1 MTPQERQLITGL
13 FDRLRSFGRP
23 DKDKE
28 AEALINQSVRA
39 IPDAP
44 YMLVQ
49 STLIQEQAL
58 EATHSR
64 LQEVEGRLRD
74 LEEER
79 QRSAGSGSF
88 LGGLFG
94 TRPIA
99 APPSQPAAAP
109 YERQSP
115 WSGSPQQQPAP
126 PPASGGFLQSAM
138 TTAAGVAGGMLAAGA
153 IRDLLGGGAHA
164 NPAHAAEGRPDHE
177 ALARQDAE
185 DDARSDARD
194 QDAQDDADADVEDD
208 ANSNTGD
215 SGDDIE
221 V

>member
-1 MTPQERQLITGL
+1 MTPEERQLITGL

-39 IPDAP
+39 MPDAP

-74 LEEER
+74 LEEG
-79 QRSAGSGSF
+79 RSKSASSSGSF

-94 TRPIA
+94 TRAA
-99 APPSQPAAAP
+99 APPSQPPAASSD
-109 YERQSP
+109 RQSP
-115 WSGSPQQQPAP
+115 WSGSAQQQMAP

-164 NPAHAAEGRPDHE
+164 NPVHAAEARRDHE

-194 QDAQDDADADVEDD
+194 QDAQDDADADAEDPASSD
-208 ANSNTGD
+208 TGD
-215 SGDDIE
+215 AGDDIE

>member
-1 MTPQERQLITGL
+1 MTPEERQLIAGL
-13 FDRLRSFGRP
+13 FDRLRNFGRP
-23 DKDKE
+23 DKDRE

-39 IPDAP
+39 MPDAP

-49 STLIQEQAL
+49 STLVQEQAL

-64 LQEVEGRLRD
+64 LQELEGRLRD

-79 QRSAGSGSF
+79 QKSAGSGSF

-94 TRPIA
+94 TRPTA
-99 APPSQPAAAP
+99 VPPSQPAAAS
-109 YERQSP
+109 YDRQSP

-153 IRDLLGGGAHA
+153 IRDMLGGGAHGT
-164 NPAHAAEGRPDHE
+164 AHAAEVRRDHE

-185 DDARSDARD
+185 DDARADARD
-194 QDAQDDADADVEDD
+194 QDAQDDAEADAKDDAGPDTGDGGDDVE
-208 ANSNTGD
+208 
-215 SGDDIE
+215 